1 MEKLWQIA
9 GKINIGRERLKFGEP
24 MSAHTTFGIGGPA
37 DLFAMPDRVQ
47 TLALLLEILREECI
61 PLLILGGGA
70 NLLVGDR
77 GIRGAVLDLGS
88 LDGARRTASGI
99 EAGAGLSVD
108 RLCEQALAL
117 GLGGLENFY
126 GMPGSVGGAICM
138 NARCYEKDFSEC
150 LEWVELLDP
159 AGNIWRAKPC
169 PGDWGYKKSPLQPGG
184 PWAGHVVTSAG
195 FRLCDTDAPAAAA
208 VMRSRRE
215 DRIAKGHYR
224 YPSAGSMFKNNRAFG
239 APTGVILDRL
249 GLRGMR
255 IGDAAISPWHANI
268 FINYGHA
275 RAADMKALAELAMD
289 EALTAFGFALE
300 PEVLFT
306 GEF

>member
-9 GKINIGRERLKFGEP
+9 GKINIGHERLKFDEP
-24 MSAHTTFGIGGPA
+24 MSAHTTFAIGGPA
-37 DLFAMPDRVQ
+37 DFFAVPDRVE
-47 TLALLLEILREECI
+47 TLAHILEVLREEGI
-61 PLLILGGGA
+61 PWLILGGGA

-77 GIRGAVLDLGS
+77 GIRGAVIDLGS
-88 LDGARRTASGI
+88 LDGARRNPSGL
-99 EAGAGLSVD
+99 EAGAGLPVD

-126 GMPGSVGGAICM
+126 GMPGSAGGAIYM

-159 AGNIWRAKPC
+159 AGNIRRVRPEPA
-169 PGDWGYKKSPLQPGG
+169 DWSYKKSPLQHGG
-184 PWAGHVVTSAG
+184 TWSGDVVTAAG
-195 FRLCDTDAPAAAA
+195 FRLCDTDAPAVAA

-239 APTGVILDRL
+239 APSGVILDRL

-275 RAADMKALAELAMD
+275 RAADMRALVEHAM
-289 EALTAFGFALE
+289 EKALTAFGFALE

>member
-1 MEKLWQIA
+1 MQKLWQIA
-9 GKINIGRERLKFGEP
+9 GKINIGRERLTFGEP

-37 DLFAMPDRVQ
+37 ELLALPDRVE
-47 TLALLLEILREECI
+47 TLAEILHLLKEEGL
-61 PLLILGGGA
+61 PWLILGGGA

-88 LDGARRTASGI
+88 LDGARRTASGL

-108 RLCEQALAL
+108 RLCEEALAL

-126 GMPGSVGGAICM
+126 GMPGSVGGAIYM
-138 NARCYEKDFSEC
+138 NARCYEKDFSEH
-150 LEWVELLDP
+150 LEWVELLEPSGNLRRVKP
-159 AGNIWRAKPC
+159 AA
-169 PGDWGYKKSPLQPGG
+169 GDWSYKKSPLQPGG
-184 PWAGHVVTSAG
+184 PWAGSVVTAAG
-195 FRLCDTDAPAAAA
+195 FRLCDTDTPSSAA

-215 DRIAKGHYR
+215 DRISKGHYR
-224 YPSAGSMFKNNRAFG
+224 YPSAGSMFKNNRSFG
-239 APTGVILDRL
+239 APTGIILDRL

-255 IGDAAISPWHANI
+255 IGDAAVSPWHANI
-268 FINYGHA
+268 FINCGHA
-275 RAADMKALAELAMD
+275 KAADMKALVELAM
-289 EALTAFGFALE
+289 EKALTAFGFALE